1 MATKTMTG
9 LYETRAKALETAAEL
24 NAAGVA
30 NSDISIVA
38 ARDTGDRTASDGTTG
53 NMTDTGVGQGAALG
67 GMLGGGMGLA
77 AGLGALIVPGLG
89 PVMALGWLLPA
100 AIGAAV
106 GASGG
111 GVVGA
116 LIGAGVNEEH
126 AHVYAEGVR
135 RGGSLIT
142 VRADEDKAAAVET
155 ILSRRAINPEAQGKV
170 YRDGGWTKF
179 VDTAPVPVMETV
191 QVTETV
197 PVMKTER
204 KVETTIVREAATQPV
219 ISV

>member
-9 LYETRAKALETAAEL
+9 LYESRAKALETAAEL
-24 NAAGVA
+24 KGAGV
-30 NSDISIVA
+30 SGDDISIVA
-38 ARDTGDRTASDGTTG
+38 APDTGDRTASDGTTG

-67 GMLGGGMGLA
+67 GVLGGGMGLA
-77 AGLGALIVPGLG
+77 AGLGALVIPGLG

-116 LIGAGVNEEH
+116 LVGAGVNEEH

-155 ILSRRAINPEAQGKV
+155 ILSRRAVNPEARGKI

-179 VDTAPVPVMETV
+179 VDTAPAPVMATA
-191 QVTETV
+191 
-197 PVMKTER
+197 PVLKTER

-219 ISV
+219 ISG

>member
-1 MATKTMTG
+1 MATKTLTG
-9 LYETRAKALETAAEL
+9 LYDSRAKAMETADEL
-24 NAAGVA
+24 KAAGVA
-30 NSDISIVA
+30 DTDISMVA
-38 ARDTGDRTASDGTTG
+38 ARDAGDRTASDGPTG
-53 NMTDTGVGQGAALG
+53 NMTDTGVGQGAAVG
-67 GMLGGGMGLA
+67 GILGGGLGLA
-77 AGLGALIVPGLG
+77 AGLGALVIPGIG
-89 PVMALGWLLPA
+89 PVLAVGWLIPA

-142 VRADEDKAAAVET
+142 VRVDEDKADAVET
-155 ILSRRAINPEAQGKV
+155 ILSRRSVNPEARRKL

-179 VDTAPVPVMETV
+179 VDTAPPSPMPSEQTVVKTTTVRETV
-191 QVTETV
+191 
-197 PVMKTER
+197 
-204 KVETTIVREAATQPV
+204 TQPPA
-219 ISV
+219 